1 MAVLAS
7 LRRSQTSLESY
18 GNNVKVVLHVGEHQ
32 RTEVIV
38 HTSRDIL
45 IIYSITI
52 SNDLGEARYKLDA
65 SRSVSSH
72 RRRSFVNSTDPDIIL
87 PYSIK
92 QKRMIKVDS
101 RLSWYRFR
109 RLKCNC

>member
-1 MAVLAS
+1 MAVLAL

-18 GNNVKVVLHVGEHQ
+18 GDNVKIILHIGKHQ
-32 RTEVIV
+32 QTEAIV
-38 HTSRDIL
+38 HTSRDFL
-45 IIYSITI
+45 IIYTITI

-65 SRSVSSH
+65 SRSISSH
-72 RRRSFVNSTDPDIIL
+72 RRRSFVSSTEPELIL

-101 RLSWYRFR
+101 RLS
-109 RLKCNC
+109 